1 MKMMNAI
8 GKRALRSL
16 VRRPRWRDVAPVEI
30 AAIVLAVAAAPPAVG
45 AAAAP
50 EGSQEAAAVTAFT
63 GARVIVGDGSDP
75 IENATFVVEGDR
87 FLAVGPSVEVAVP
100 AGAERVDLAGRTV
113 IPALIDTHVHLS
125 RTRAELIG
133 DLQRRAYYGVGA
145 AMSLGQDTGED
156 VYRVRAE
163 TIPGAAR
170 YRTAGRGITRPEPGR
185 SDIPFWIAT
194 EEEARAAVQELAAL
208 AVDIVKIWVDDRNG
222 RYEKLTPALY
232 GAIIEEAHRQGL
244 RVTAHIFTLEDA
256 KGLLRAG
263 VDAFAHGIRDRD
275 VDDEFV
281 ELVKARPH
289 VVLVPNLPGRG
300 VAEDL
305 GWLSGTIPAGEL
317 AEIQARF
324 VDRPEAQAGFA
335 VQARNLARLNAEGM
349 RIAFGTDGNA
359 GWSPHVEMAD
369 MVAAGMTPHEVLVA
383 ATSTSAAFL
392 GLEDAGTVA
401 PGRSADFVVLGASPL
416 DDITNTRR
424 IEAVYLRGAAV
435 DRDSLSESWVGGP

>member
-1 MKMMNAI
+1 MNAT
-8 GKRALRSL
+8 GQGTREGLLLRSA
-16 VRRPRWRDVAPVEI
+16 RRRDLAPVVV
-30 AAIVLAVAAAPPAVG
+30 AAAVLAVAAAPPAAR
-45 AAAAP
+45 AAASERA
-50 EGSQEAAAVTAFT
+50 QESTVTAFV
-63 GARVIVGDGSDP
+63 GARVIAGDGSGP

-87 FLAVGPSVEVAVP
+87 FVSVGPSADVDVP
-100 AGAERVDLAGRTV
+100 AGAKRVDLTGRTV

-125 RTRAELIG
+125 RTRAELIE

-156 VYRVRAE
+156 VYQVRGE

-185 SDIPFWIAT
+185 SDIPFWITT
-194 EEEARAAVQELAAL
+194 EDEARTAVRELAAL
-208 AVDIVKIWVDDRNG
+208 EVDIVKIWVDDRNG

-232 GAIIEEAHRQGL
+232 TAIIDEAHRHGL
-244 RVTAHIFTLEDA
+244 RVTAHIFSLEDA

-263 VDAFAHGIRDRD
+263 VDAFAHGVRDRD

-281 ELVKARPH
+281 ELVRARPH

-300 VAEDL
+300 VAEDF

-369 MVAAGMTPHEVLVA
+369 MVASGMTPHEVLVA

-392 GLEDAGTVA
+392 RLENAGTVA
-401 PGRSADFVVLGASPL
+401 AGRSADFVVLSANPL
-416 DDITNTRR
+416 DEITNTRR

-435 DRDSLSESWVGGP
+435 DRAALSERWVGGGTR